1 MNSNSTNNSS
11 NKSNNSNKASAV
23 QPLDIVKRTLV
34 GLKGMWWLVPILAA
48 IGALGFVL
56 YAYRGYTPSYTAT
69 ATLIVSPKSSTISSY
84 TGGVSS
90 KQLEKTFPYII
101 TSSQLVKII
110 GKDLGTGYM
119 PGSVYASTLGDTNL
133 FTITATSDSYEMAY
147 KLLKSV
153 INNYSEVAEYI
164 VGDTELVIVVPP
176 TASAEP
182 NNTVSYRQNA
192 LIGTGLGV
200 ALALI
205 IITMVEMFNITVR
218 KPDDVEDL
226 LNNR

>member
-11 NKSNNSNKASAV
+11 NKSNNSNKSSAV

-101 TSSQLVKII
+101 TS
-110 GKDLGTGYM
+110 
-119 PGSVYASTLGDTNL
+119 
-133 FTITATSDSYEMAY
+133 
-147 KLLKSV
+147 
-153 INNYSEVAEYI
+153 
-164 VGDTELVIVVPP
+164 
-176 TASAEP
+176 
-182 NNTVSYRQNA
+182 
-192 LIGTGLGV
+192 
-200 ALALI
+200 
-205 IITMVEMFNITVR
+205 
-218 KPDDVEDL
+218 
-226 LNNR
+226 